1 MLRRRVDPLYVPVFV
16 AVVAAAIL
24 LLTLA
29 LFYGLMQPTVKD
41 FLVLAAILAVTA
53 TLTVGAT
60 YAAYRWGWIN
70 RAPRLIWV
78 LVGGYA
84 GASVVSLLSVWIT
97 AILMFASQHDLLL
110 ASVLLVFAGG
120 IAIAIAYVVSCSIED
135 RLVRLSDGVQRVAEG
150 ELSTRVEIEGRDE
163 IAELA
168 HSFNEMS
175 AQLEAAADRQRE
187 LEQLRRDL
195 VAWISH
201 DLRTPLASIRVILE
215 ALADGV
221 VDDPEAVDRYLR
233 TAQHHI
239 RSLSALLDDLFDV
252 AQIEA
257 GGLNIEPR
265 PSSISDL
272 ISDTLESFSA
282 VAMREGVDLQGR
294 VAPGTDPVTMDVQK
308 IGRVLYNLLD
318 NALRYTPRGGTVEVR
333 AEASDARVR
342 VEVCD
347 DGEGIRAEDLPR
359 VFERFYRGEK
369 SRSRETGGSGL
380 GLTIVKGI
388 VEAHGGDVGIES
400 QPGAGTR
407 VWFSLPR

>member
-1 MLRRRVDPLYVPVFV
+1 V

-29 LFYGLMQPTVKD
+29 LFYGLMRPSVQD

-53 TLTVGAT
+53 ALTVGAT
-60 YAAYRWGWIN
+60 YAAYRWGWIT
-70 RAPRLIWV
+70 RAPRLIWI

-84 GASVVSLLSVWIT
+84 GASVVSLFSVWIT
-97 AILMFASQHDLLL
+97 AMLMFASQHDLLL

-120 IAIAIAYVVSCSIED
+120 IAVAIAYVVSCSIED
-135 RLVRLSDGVQRVAEG
+135 RLVRLGDAAQRVAQG
-150 ELSTRVEIEGRDE
+150 ELSTRVEIQGRDE

-168 HSFNEMS
+168 RSFNEMS
-175 AQLEAAADRQRE
+175 AQLEAAAEKQRE

-215 ALADGV
+215 ALGDGV

-239 RSLSALLDDLFDV
+239 RSLSSLLDDLFDV

-257 GGLNIEPR
+257 GGLKIEPR
-265 PSSISDL
+265 PSSIGDL

-282 VAMREGVDLQGR
+282 VAAQKGVTLQGS
-294 VAPGTDPVTMDVQK
+294 VAPGTDPVEMDVQK
-308 IGRVLYNLLD
+308 VGRVLYNLLD
-318 NALRYTPRGGTVEVR
+318 NALRHTPRGGMIEVL
-333 AEASDARVR
+333 ATAADDHVR

-347 DGEGIRAEDLPR
+347 DGEGIRGEDLPR

-369 SRSRETGGSGL
+369 SRSRATGGAGL
-380 GLTIVKGI
+380 GLAIVKGI
-388 VEAHGGDVGIES
+388 VEAHGGDVGIDS
-400 QPGAGTR
+400 QPGKGTR
-407 VWFSLPR
+407 VWFILPQ